1 MSPKWDIY
9 LCSLSSGIISM
20 HQHILS
26 FLNIFFGYQ
35 TQVFIH
41 ARQIPYGPS
50 MTFKHRPK
58 YSLTGDKFSLII
70 KHLLLLIPVQSSQ
83 LFHKIPP
90 SLSGHSHMWIW
101 SLSLQNMLTPD
112 VVYLG
117 GPNLEGTMG
126 ALKDKDTGSQAWLER
141 ASPEQVRI
149 PTL

>member
-1 MSPKWDIY
+1 M
-9 LCSLSSGIISM
+9 M
-20 HQHILS
+20 
-26 FLNIFFGYQ
+26 
-35 TQVFIH
+35 
-41 ARQIPYGPS
+41 
-50 MTFKHRPK
+50 FKHRPK

-70 KHLLLLIPVQSSQ
+70 KQLLLLIPVQSSQ

-90 SLSGHSHMWIW
+90 SLSGHSQMWIW

-112 VVYLG
+112 VVY
-117 GPNLEGTMG
+117 LEGTMG